1 MRLLVAI
8 LLCLAVS
15 TANSQQAMRATDG
28 VATTVTLR
36 LEACANDKVLAAL
49 RELNRAVVEAGAPP
63 LNPSALRSADVLHK
77 GKPYAACWADM
88 GDRILVIDDAGVPE
102 SLFLVPK
109 HHFSPATA
117 I

>member
-15 TANSQQAMRATDG
+15 TANSQQAMRATDN

-36 LEACANDKVLAAL
+36 LEACANEKVFQVLDRLNQELEKAGL
-49 RELNRAVVEAGAPP
+49 PLVKREAFRQ
-63 LNPSALRSADVLHK
+63 ADVLYQ
-77 GKPYAACWADM
+77 GKAYGACWTEL
-88 GDRILVIDDAGVPE
+88 GPLVLVIDDGGVDT
-102 SLFLVPK
+102 SVFVVPT
-109 HHFSPATA
+109 HHFSPVTA

>member
-1 MRLLVAI
+1 MRLLAIFLLSVA
-8 LLCLAVS
+8 LC
-15 TANSQQAMRATDG
+15 ANAQTAMRATDG

-36 LEACANDKVLAAL
+36 LEACANAKVFQVLDRLNQDLEKAGLPAVK
-49 RELNRAVVEAGAPP
+49 REAFRQ
-63 LNPSALRSADVLHK
+63 ADVLHQ